1 MPEQEELRRQ
11 IEHHRVATIDDV
23 IGSFRNVVPVREEI
37 APGDRH
43 EESAR
48 LQEAHRSNQEQLVR
62 QHHLF
67 AALQREIAELRSDNE
82 RLRTRREQELDDA
95 MQQETYVR
103 RHIQELDQ
111 QAIDT
116 ALLVA
121 ANDRRIRLF
130 LSSLVGRAIDLID
143 KHADGPLVA
152 LSKFAELLYPA
163 DERAKPAAVKAGGI
177 KSWLRSMPET
187 FELHGEGQPGHEQVS
202 LRGSAERPP
211 TVAGLQAAA
220 RMLADAAGP
229 SGATPPVRPG
239 SDVASSGETS
249 DAAVKMCMGRAAARR
264 DLATGDTRWML
275 NEMIHIRDKDPHK
288 HGHNRFIDEATGRRL
303 EERMRAELGKGK
315 KVHRAKSAPR
325 GRPSA
330 DARTSGDR

>member
-1 MPEQEELRRQ
+1 MPEQEELTRQ

-152 LSKFAELLYPA
+152 LSKFAELLYTA

-220 RMLADAAGP
+220 RMPGAGP
-229 SGATPPVRPG
+229 SPPVRQG
-239 SDVASSGETS
+239 S
-249 DAAVKMCMGRAAARR
+249 DAASVTTDASTKLEMGRAAARR
-264 DLATGDTRWML
+264 GRTTGDTRVYSR
-275 NEMIHIRDKDPHK
+275 IVHAYDADPHRVERNEFVDEE
-288 HGHNRFIDEATGRRL
+288 NRPLKEV
-303 EERMRAELGKGK
+303 MRAALRKGK
-315 KVHRAKSAPR
+315 ENGAMDGAHHEQ
-325 GRPSA
+325 
-330 DARTSGDR
+330 